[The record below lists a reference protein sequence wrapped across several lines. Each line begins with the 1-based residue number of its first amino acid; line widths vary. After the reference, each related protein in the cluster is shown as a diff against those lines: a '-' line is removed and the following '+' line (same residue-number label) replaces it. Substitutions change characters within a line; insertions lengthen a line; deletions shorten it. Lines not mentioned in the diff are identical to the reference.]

1 MNLLFGLILDIL
13 IVASIKAA
21 TRRKRP
27 SIDLELLD
35 IGPDKFR

>member
-1 MNLLFGLILDIL
+1 MNLLFGLILDIV
-13 IVASIKAA
+13 IVATIKAA

-27 SIDLELLD
+27 SINNDLLT